1 MRRLIRTS
9 VWLAAVA
16 VTAGCASLEVVERT
30 TRGPQ
35 AQEFLIAR
43 SYETNGRAPN
53 FEEKKHWDDEIDDRI
68 AKYLR
73 EHPELQQTTRFSDFR
88 FWKHVSPGSTPAEVR
103 VLLEEPQE
111 QTIDPAQMAV
121 LAEQHWPEIRQ
132 KAKEAWVYPYGWVLY
147 FDDKGV
153 VDMVRRLSG
162 LRADE

>member
-1 MRRLIRTS
+1 MRRLILPF

-35 AQEFLIAR
+35 AREFLTAR

-53 FEEKKHWDDEIDDRI
+53 FEEKQHWGDQIDARI

-73 EHPELQQTTRFSDFR
+73 EHPELQQATRYSDFR
-88 FWKHVSPGSTPAEVR
+88 FWKHVTPGSTPAEVR
-103 VLLEEPQE
+103 ILLDEPQE
-111 QTIDPAQMAV
+111 QTIDPALMAV
-121 LAEQHWPEIRQ
+121 LAEQHWSEIRP

-153 VDMVRRLSG
+153 VDMIRRISG
-162 LRADE
+162 VRADE

>member
-1 MRRLIRTS
+1 MRRLIPLL

-16 VTAGCASLEVVERT
+16 VTGGCASLEVVERT

-53 FEEKKHWDDEIDDRI
+53 FEEKKYWDDQIDERI
-68 AKYLR
+68 AKYLL
-73 EHPELQQTTRFSDFR
+73 EHPEIQQTIRFSDFR
-88 FWKHVSPGSTPAEVR
+88 FWKQVSPGSTPDEVR
-103 VLLEEPQE
+103 VLLDEPQE
-111 QTIDPAQMAV
+111 QTIDPALMAV
-121 LAEQHWPEIRQ
+121 LAEKHWPEIRP

-153 VDMVRRLSG
+153 VDMIRRLTG
-162 LRADE
+162 LRAAE

>member
-1 MRRLIRTS
+1 MRRLILPL
-9 VWLAAVA
+9 VWLAAAAVA
-16 VTAGCASLEVVERT
+16 AGCASLEVVERT

-53 FEEKKHWDDEIDDRI
+53 FEERQHWEDQIDDRI
-68 AKYLR
+68 GKHLR

-88 FWKHVSPGSTPAEVR
+88 FWKQVTPGSTPAEVR
-103 VLLEEPQE
+103 VLLDEPTE
-111 QTIDPAQMAV
+111 QTIDPALMAV
-121 LAEQHWPEIRQ
+121 LAEQHWPEIRP